1 MTLVRWDPFKE
12 MMNMQRRLGGGL
24 DHGESTHGA
33 WAPAVDIFER
43 GDDLV
48 IRTEIPGVD
57 KNDIDVD
64 VENNTLTIRGER
76 KRETEFDE
84 KNAYRLERVYGN
96 FARSFSLP
104 RTVDS
109 SRINATYK
117 DGVLELT
124 LPKAEE
130 AKPKR
135 VEINAA

>member
-12 MMNMQRRLGGGL
+12 LMSMQRRFAGDLEQ
-24 DHGESTHGA
+24 GESAYGA

-48 IRTEIPGVD
+48 IRTEIPGVEKGD
-57 KNDIDVD
+57 IDIDV
-64 VENNTLTIRGER
+64 ENTKLTIRGER
-76 KRETEFDE
+76 KRDKEFDE
-84 KNAYRLERVYGN
+84 KNAYRMERVYGR
-96 FARSFSLP
+96 FARSFNLP

-109 SRINATYK
+109 SRISAIYK

-135 VEINAA
+135 IEINAA

>member
-12 MMNMQRRLGGGL
+12 MMNMQRRFGGGL
-24 DHGESTHGA
+24 DQGESAYGA

-48 IRTEIPGVD
+48 IRTEIPGVH
-57 KNDIDVD
+57 KNDIEVD

-76 KRETEFDE
+76 KRETEIDE

-109 SRINATYK
+109 SRISANYK
-117 DGVLELT
+117 NGVLELT

-135 VEINAA
+135 IEVKAS

>member
-1 MTLVRWDPFKE
+1 
-12 MMNMQRRLGGGL
+12 MNWQHRFGADLEQ
-24 DHGESTHGA
+24 GESAYGS
-33 WAPAVDIFER
+33 WAPPVDIFER

-57 KNDIDVD
+57 KNDIDID
-64 VENNTLTIRGER
+64 VENNTLVIRGER
-76 KRETEFDE
+76 KRDKEFE
-84 KNAYRLERVYGN
+84 GKTAYRTERVYGK
-96 FARSFSLP
+96 FVRSFSLP

-109 SRINATYK
+109 SRISATYK

-135 VEINAA
+135 IEINAA